1 MGAPE
6 LNHNTNGTKDMGT
19 DERLAKLLKA
29 SPTTLEKI
37 DAILDGRAHTD
48 VAEID
53 LRTITLKDAATRL
66 GVSRP
71 TVYRLIRNR
80 ALETVLIGG
89 YERVPLRSLIAYA
102 TRSARKANA

>member
-1 MGAPE
+1 
-6 LNHNTNGTKDMGT
+6 MGT

-37 DAILDGRAHTD
+37 DAILDGRAHAD
-48 VAEID
+48 AAEID

-89 YERVPLRSLIAYA
+89 YERVPLRALIAYA